1 MTTNLLPNTRALIAR
16 SRFQTELSEFASW
29 LFAEHY
35 TPLAVHRHLTRLD
48 AALPR
53 IPCVNGSRVHAAGD
67 GAPLTPRGVDSA
79 VCGDVLQPGG
89 TVAGQLLGDGALIR
103 GRRLY
108 EKHFVA

>member
-53 IPCVNGSRVHAAGD
+53 IPRA
-67 GAPLTPRGVDSA
+67 
-79 VCGDVLQPGG
+79 
-89 TVAGQLLGDGALIR
+89 
-103 GRRLY
+103 
-108 EKHFVA
+108 

>member
-16 SRFQTELSEFASW
+16 SRFQTELSDFASW

-53 IPCVNGSRVHAAGD
+53 IPCVNGSRVYAVGDLNAAFDLGH
-67 GAPLTPRGVDSA
+67 GSSA
-79 VCGDVLQPGG
+79 NVHGFQ
-89 TVAGQLLGDGALIR
+89 AA
-103 GRRLY
+103 
-108 EKHFVA
+108 HFT